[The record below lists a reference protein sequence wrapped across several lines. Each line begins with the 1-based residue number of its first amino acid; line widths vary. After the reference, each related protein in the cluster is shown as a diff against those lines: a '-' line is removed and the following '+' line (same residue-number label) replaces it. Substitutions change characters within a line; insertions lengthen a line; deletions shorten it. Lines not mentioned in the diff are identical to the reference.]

1 MKMLRTE
8 LGRLRLVNALE
19 GLSYLLLV
27 GVAMPL
33 KYLAGNPE
41 AVHMLGRV
49 HGLLF
54 VLFIVAM
61 VPVAS
66 TQRWSPKHTAEV
78 LGASLVPLGA
88 LLLERWL
95 KREQAAPRPKPA
107 DTQAL

>member
-1 MKMLRTE
+1 MLLRSE
-8 LGRLRLVNALE
+8 LGRLRVINALE

-33 KYLAGNPE
+33 KYFAGSPE
-41 AVHMLGRV
+41 AVHLLGRV

-66 TQRWSPKHTAEV
+66 SQGWGFKHTAQV
-78 LGASLVPLGA
+78 VGASLVPFGA
-88 LLLERWL
+88 LLLERWFRKAPY
-95 KREQAAPRPKPA
+95 KRSVSP
-107 DTQAL
+107 TG